1 MEKEK
6 IKLFPDELPAPR
18 GVRAARRRPRRAR
31 ALCLAALCA
40 CIFALGVLFSEA
52 VNNGTIKLPE
62 FVHSLNGGQGTT
74 SSGGGETAGGAPDPE
89 PSPDENVFDP
99 DSIYDFD
106 YGLIKEGETAIIPA
120 DLSLSEYGDT
130 YIYNDTAFSPDLR
143 ALLDKDMSFPAPD
156 SADAPLVLII
166 HTHTSEAYSDE
177 GQIACSDDGE
187 YARSDDA
194 EENVIAVGAVIAE
207 ILNEKGINTLHCV
220 KSHDKS
226 YKDSY
231 ARSAETVEYYLN
243 KYPSIKYVFDVHRDS
258 IIKSSGEIVRPVAAA
273 NGGAVAQI
281 MCVVGTDQLGGD
293 YKWEQNLSLA
303 LKIRSSLNEKYGN
316 LARGTCLRSTSYN
329 QELAPISLLFEIGA
343 GGNSLSEAKAAARLL
358 ALELAE
364 IIGAER

>member
-6 IKLFPDELPAPR
+6 IRLFPDELPAPQSNGR
-18 GVRAARRRPRRAR
+18 PKRDPRRQKAFR
-31 ALCLAALCA
+31 LAVLCA
-40 CIFALGVLFSEA
+40 CVFALGALFSEA
-52 VNNGTIKLPE
+52 VHNGTIKLPE
-62 FVHSLNGGQGTT
+62 FIHSANGTT
-74 SSGGGETAGGAPDPE
+74 SSPAESAGGAVPDAE
-89 PSPDENVFDP
+89 PAPDESVFDP

-106 YGLIKEGETAIIPA
+106 YSLIKDGETAVIPA

-130 YIYNDTAFSPDLR
+130 YLYNDTDFLP
-143 ALLDKDMSFPAPD
+143 ALQELLEAEASFPT
-156 SADAPLVLII
+156 ADGSGEPLVLII

-177 GQIACSDDGE
+177 GQISYSDDEE
-187 YARSDDA
+187 YARSDNG

-207 ILNEKGINTLHCV
+207 VLNENGIKTLHCV
-220 KSHDKS
+220 RSHDKS

-231 ARSAETVEYYLN
+231 ARSRETAEYYLD

-258 IIKSSGEIVRPVAAA
+258 IIKSSGEIVRPVAAVG
-273 NGGAVAQI
+273 GGAVAQI
-281 MCVVGTDQLGGD
+281 MCVVGTDQLGAD
-293 YKWEQNLSLA
+293 YEWEQNLSLA
-303 LKIRSSLNEKYGN
+303 LKLRSSLNEKYGN
-316 LARGTCLRSTSYN
+316 IARGTCLRPTSYN